1 MLSLD
6 EIKEHFFE
14 VYVRFYFKCSRKLA
28 SKKAWFSKE
37 QCDALFA
44 ALLIDDKI
52 DLGVSLPDAVHVE
65 YSQEQLINCY
75 KISYQLWQ
83 EGLNRKLLS
92 QMIDKILLQ
101 DKLNDHDQFAYYCM
115 RAKIKHLR
123 FAFVMFD
130 NRHRYPRMFHWMT
143 AVMGYMQDVLKSP
156 QNNSIK
162 LVAWLAKLFLT
173 KPIYAIANKEFDKFV
188 PSTPENFRLY
198 LAEGINFIASNL
210 VKDKVTSH
218 EFHEVRRVI
227 SRLVAFY
234 DCMYILYPSDDQ
246 HAVLLYLSTING
258 LMGSLHDDLIVAKL
272 NKTQNYYKDTFAMPV
287 DIKERLVA
295 YVDFYKSSASA

>member
-1 MLSLD
+1 MKSRLVNNSAKKHNLS
-6 EIKEHFFE
+6 FFPS
-14 VYVRFYFKCSRKLA
+14 V
-28 SKKAWFSKE
+28 
-37 QCDALFA
+37 QCNALFE
-44 ALLIDDKI
+44 ALLIDDLI
-52 DLGVSLPDAVHVE
+52 DLEVALPKALQVS
-65 YSQEQLINCY
+65 YSQEQLNECY
-75 KISYQLWQ
+75 QISHQLWR
-83 EGLNRKLLS
+83 EGLSRELLK
-92 QMIDKILLQ
+92 QMIDKIYHQGELNAV
-101 DKLNDHDQFAYYCM
+101 DKYEFYCM

-123 FAFVMFD
+123 FAYVMFD
-130 NRHRYPRMFHWMT
+130 NKHRFPIMFHWMT
-143 AVMGYMQDVLKSP
+143 ASMGYMQDVLKSP
-156 QNNSIK
+156 QPISVK
-162 LVAWLAKLFLT
+162 LAAILVRLFLT
-173 KPIYAIANKEFDKFV
+173 KPIYSIATNEFDKFV
-188 PSTPENFRLY
+188 PSTPENFHLY

-210 VKDKVTSH
+210 LKDKVTSH

-234 DCMYILYPSDDQ
+234 DCMYVLYPSDDQ